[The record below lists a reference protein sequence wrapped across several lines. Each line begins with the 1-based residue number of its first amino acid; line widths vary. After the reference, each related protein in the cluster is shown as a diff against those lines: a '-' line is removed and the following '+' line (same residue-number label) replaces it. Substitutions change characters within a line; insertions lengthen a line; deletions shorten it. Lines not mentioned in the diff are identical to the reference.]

1 MEEDDM
7 IFDEE
12 IQENPPAKVGGK
24 YKSINELE
32 TYTIKCLLTSQI
44 LLSRYI
50 DIIKPT
56 YFENPVNRTIF
67 KIIKGY
73 YKEMGY
79 KIPQDEVLLRLEDLL
94 PTKPGMEDKSK
105 QLRDDCKVLIE
116 KIFNEE
122 EVNQESAN
130 KNVHNFI
137 IKRVSEEALDDLI
150 NNVTGVSEDKYEE
163 AQYYAIEKCLTKIR
177 ESANVSVD
185 ISEPFTLS
193 DVKKIPEIKKEGLGE
208 GTRVVKFFLNSLNDV
223 MEYGGINVG
232 AVACVMAPPGCF
244 TGDTRIMTLD
254 GKTETLEN
262 LYNQKSKNLECYS
275 FNKEDRKIQIKTAD
289 SVYLSKY
296 ENELVEVEVDGK
308 YKIKCTLDHPF
319 LLRGKKSYTQAKDLK
334 VGDSLEPIYRTIG
347 EEAFPN
353 RIAKKE
359 YEVVIDGDNKKEYTA
374 NLSCLEKYN
383 RLPKKKL
390 EQIHHKDHNKLNNRL
405 DNIEIEN
412 KVKHLRYHAL
422 INMNKGE
429 ESTGYETRFGQPG
442 GNLNHEQIISHNKS
456 KKMREINSKKSKER
470 WQTKE
475 FRNKM
480 KNNMDSLVSKNF
492 DKKEQEYRR
501 KCKMLS
507 SLNSLIN
514 LYGIDNITVDNYY
527 QLIKDSKLKYNARLP
542 RIAKLYNVNTFK
554 EAAHSKKIL
563 NGKKDLE
570 MVWPKILEDA
580 KRYNHKV
587 TNIKFIHLDEAVPVY
602 GLVEV
607 GQNHNYAIALNNEE
621 GIFVSNTGKTTFLTN
636 QGLYSAKQGLNVC
649 HIFLGDME
657 KYDALIRYYSVY
669 TESDYRKVEILN
681 RDLEKK
687 EVAYKSLLKR
697 YKKEDK
703 QYKYYENKITEI
715 ENQLQVNRITD
726 QKWKSTRNILTSK
739 QLVSLSDDELQL
751 IYEQDKEYL
760 KIANNIDV
768 NVYAVGD
775 MSMDALRQ
783 AIYNWQE
790 SRKKHYDV
798 IIIDY
803 DSNLKQPADN
813 MYESGG
819 IIYDQAKNLAQV
831 NKSVVFMASQ
841 PNKAYWKNEMIPLE
855 ACSESSKKQMI
866 IDLLITVGRPEG
878 CNTGI
883 RKIFI
888 PKNRRGKENEILH
901 AKMNGETGFM
911 YEISQDDYN
920 TLKKQGYD
928 PTLIISA
935 NGMYGKKKKE
945 ENESENKANQ
955 TITNAAL
962 PETMKQV
969 SL

>member
-1 MEEDDM
+1 MEEEDM
-7 IFDEE
+7 IFDEME
-12 IQENPPAKVGGK
+12 ESPVKIGGK

-50 DIIKPT
+50 DIMKPN
-56 YFENPVNRTIF
+56 YFEDATNKMLFRV
-67 KIIKGY
+67 IKGY

-79 KIPQDEVLLRLEDLL
+79 KIPKDEVLLRLEDLL

-105 QLRDDCKVLIE
+105 VLRDNCKKLVE
-116 KIFNEE
+116 KLFSEE

-137 IKRVSEEALDDLI
+137 IKRVSEEALDGLI

-177 ESANVSVD
+177 ESANISVD

-208 GTRVVKFFLNSLNDV
+208 GTRIVKFFLNSLNDT

-232 AVACVMAPPGCF
+232 AVACVMAPPG
-244 TGDTRIMTLD
+244 
-254 GKTETLEN
+254 
-262 LYNQKSKNLECYS
+262 
-275 FNKEDRKIQIKTAD
+275 
-289 SVYLSKY
+289 
-296 ENELVEVEVDGK
+296 
-308 YKIKCTLDHPF
+308 
-319 LLRGKKSYTQAKDLK
+319 
-334 VGDSLEPIYRTIG
+334 
-347 EEAFPN
+347 
-353 RIAKKE
+353 
-359 YEVVIDGDNKKEYTA
+359 
-374 NLSCLEKYN
+374 
-383 RLPKKKL
+383 
-390 EQIHHKDHNKLNNRL
+390 
-405 DNIEIEN
+405 
-412 KVKHLRYHAL
+412 
-422 INMNKGE
+422 
-429 ESTGYETRFGQPG
+429 
-442 GNLNHEQIISHNKS
+442 
-456 KKMREINSKKSKER
+456 
-470 WQTKE
+470 
-475 FRNKM
+475 
-480 KNNMDSLVSKNF
+480 
-492 DKKEQEYRR
+492 
-501 KCKMLS
+501 
-507 SLNSLIN
+507 
-514 LYGIDNITVDNYY
+514 
-527 QLIKDSKLKYNARLP
+527 
-542 RIAKLYNVNTFK
+542 
-554 EAAHSKKIL
+554 
-563 NGKKDLE
+563 
-570 MVWPKILEDA
+570 
-580 KRYNHKV
+580 
-587 TNIKFIHLDEAVPVY
+587 
-602 GLVEV
+602 
-607 GQNHNYAIALNNEE
+607 
-621 GIFVSNTGKTTFLTN
+621 TGKTTFLTN

-669 TESDYRKVEILN
+669 KQSDYMKIEILN

-687 EVAYKSLLKR
+687 QSAYKRLLKR
-697 YKKEDK
+697 YKKGDK
-703 QYKYYENKITEI
+703 QYEYYSKKVEEI
-715 ENQLQVNRITD
+715 EIQLKSNRATD
-726 QKWKSTRNILTSK
+726 QMWKSKRNILTSK
-739 QLVSLSDDELQL
+739 QLVSFTDEELQL
-751 IYEQDKEYL
+751 IYQQDTEYL
-760 KIANNIDV
+760 KIASHIDV

-866 IDLLITVGRPEG
+866 IDLLITIGRPEG

-883 RKIFI
+883 RKVFI

-901 AKMNGETGFM
+901 AKMEGDTGFM
-911 YEISQDDYN
+911 YEISQEDYDA
-920 TLKKQGYD
+920 LKKQGYD

-935 NGMYGKKKKE
+935 GGMYGNAGKKKKDDTE
-945 ENESENKANQ
+945 KSQ
-955 TITNAAL
+955 VTNAAL
-962 PETMKQV
+962 PENMKQI

>member
-1 MEEDDM
+1 MEEDM
-7 IFDEE
+7 ILDEME
-12 IQENPPAKVGGK
+12 ESPAKIGGK

-50 DIIKPT
+50 DIMKPS
-56 YFENPVNRTIF
+56 YFEDATNKMLF
-67 KIIKGY
+67 KVIQGY

-79 KIPQDEVLLRLEDLL
+79 KIPKDEVLLRLEDLL

-105 QLRDDCKVLIE
+105 TLRDNCKSLIE
-116 KIFNEE
+116 RFFNEE

-130 KNVHNFI
+130 RNIHNFI
-137 IKRVSEEALDDLI
+137 IKRVSEEALDGLI
-150 NNVTGVSEDKYEE
+150 NNVTGVSENKYEE
-163 AQYYAIEKCLTKIR
+163 AQYYAIEKCVAKIR
-177 ESANVSVD
+177 ESANISVD

-208 GTRVVKFFLNSLNDV
+208 GTRIVKFFLNSLNDT

-296 ENELVEVEVDGK
+296 ENELAEVEVDGK

-334 VGDSLEPIYRTIG
+334 VGDSLEPIYR
-347 EEAFPN
+347 
-353 RIAKKE
+353 KE
-359 YEVVIDGDNKKEYTA
+359 GSE
-374 NLSCLEKYN
+374 
-383 RLPKKKL
+383 
-390 EQIHHKDHNKLNNRL
+390 
-405 DNIEIEN
+405 
-412 KVKHLRYHAL
+412 
-422 INMNKGE
+422 
-429 ESTGYETRFGQPG
+429 
-442 GNLNHEQIISHNKS
+442 
-456 KKMREINSKKSKER
+456 
-470 WQTKE
+470 
-475 FRNKM
+475 
-480 KNNMDSLVSKNF
+480 
-492 DKKEQEYRR
+492 
-501 KCKMLS
+501 
-507 SLNSLIN
+507 
-514 LYGIDNITVDNYY
+514 
-527 QLIKDSKLKYNARLP
+527 
-542 RIAKLYNVNTFK
+542 
-554 EAAHSKKIL
+554 
-563 NGKKDLE
+563 
-570 MVWPKILEDA
+570 KILEDA
-580 KRYNHKV
+580 KRYNHMV
-587 TNIKFIHLDEAVPVY
+587 TGIKFIHLEKAVPVY

-607 GQNHNYAIALNNEE
+607 HQNHNYAIALNNEE

-669 TESDYRKVEILN
+669 KQSDYMKIEILN

-687 EVAYKSLLKR
+687 QSAYKRLLKR
-697 YKKEDK
+697 YKKGDK
-703 QYKYYENKITEI
+703 QYEYYSKKVEEI
-715 ENQLQVNRITD
+715 EIQLKSNRATD
-726 QKWKSTRNILTSK
+726 QMWKSKRNILTSK
-739 QLVSLSDDELQL
+739 QLVSFTDEELQL
-751 IYEQDKEYL
+751 IYQQDTEYL
-760 KIANNIDV
+760 KIASHIDV

-866 IDLLITVGRPEG
+866 IDLLITIGRPEG

-883 RKIFI
+883 RKVFI

-901 AKMNGETGFM
+901 AKMEGDTGFM
-911 YEISQDDYN
+911 YEISQEDYDA
-920 TLKKQGYD
+920 LKKQGYD

-935 NGMYGKKKKE
+935 GGMYGNAGKKKKDDTE
-945 ENESENKANQ
+945 KSQ
-955 TITNAAL
+955 VTNAAL
-962 PETMKQV
+962 PENMKQI